1 MSIKLLPASNLT
13 LNTFNNNQHVGVL
26 GKHRIASK
34 FCSPAPVGSTTGTP
48 SRRAMGF
55 VLQVSGD
62 DIGLIRIAFGERL
75 PGGDPIGLGI
85 TVLPVPKVIHKAIIS
100 L

>member
-1 MSIKLLPASNLT
+1 MSIKFLPASNLT
-13 LNTFNNNQHVGVL
+13 LNTFNNNQHIGVL
-26 GKHRIASK
+26 GKHGIASK
-34 FCSPAPVGSTTGTP
+34 FCSTAPVGSTTGPP
-48 SRRAMGF
+48 SSRTMGF
-55 VLQVSGD
+55 VLQVGRD
-62 DIGLIRIAFGERL
+62 DIGLIHIALGERL